1 MKLHSSPK
9 EEMVTNLSTNANE
22 DSIPRWIFWYATII
36 MIGAP
41 LLYGIMT
48 FMGPNLGMVTLANGS
63 EIDTGLF
70 KYAVRNVAAALITG
84 YALYKRSAPML
95 LLVFIMR
102 FITESGDLLDSLL
115 FAGLDTAGVIS
126 FVAIMVVVAL
136 IPYAIAIRKLWTIVY

>member
-1 MKLHSSPK
+1 M
-9 EEMVTNLSTNANE
+9 TANTSTHGSEAG
-22 DSIPRWIFWYATII
+22 IPTWIFWYGIII

-41 LLYGIMT
+41 LLYAIMT
-48 FMGPNLGMVTLANGS
+48 FMGPNLGMVTLADGS
-63 EIDTGLF
+63 DIDTGLF

-115 FAGLDTAGVIS
+115 FGGLDTTEVIS

-136 IPYAIAIRKLWTIVY
+136 IPYAIAIRKLWTMVR

>member
-1 MKLHSSPK
+1 M
-9 EEMVTNLSTNANE
+9 TNNTIKNASE
-22 DSIPRWIFWYATII
+22 SSIPKWIFWYGTII

-41 LLYGIMT
+41 GIYAIMT
-48 FMGPNLGMVTLANGS
+48 FMGPNLGMVTLSDGA

-70 KYAVRNVAAALITG
+70 KYAVRNVAAAIITV

-115 FAGLDTAGVIS
+115 FAGLDAAGVIS
-126 FVAIMVVVAL
+126 FVLIMVVVAL
-136 IPYAIAIRKLWTIVY
+136 VPYAIAIRKLWTMVR

>member
-1 MKLHSSPK
+1 MTSNTINNVS
-9 EEMVTNLSTNANE
+9 EG
-22 DSIPRWIFWYATII
+22 SIPKWIFWYGIII

-41 LLYGIMT
+41 GIYAIMT
-48 FMGPNLGMVTLANGS
+48 FMGPNLGMVTLADGA

-70 KYAVRNVAAALITG
+70 KYAVRNLAAAIITV

-126 FVAIMVVVAL
+126 FVLIMVVVAL
-136 IPYAIAIRKLWTIVY
+136 VPYAIAIRKLWTMVQ